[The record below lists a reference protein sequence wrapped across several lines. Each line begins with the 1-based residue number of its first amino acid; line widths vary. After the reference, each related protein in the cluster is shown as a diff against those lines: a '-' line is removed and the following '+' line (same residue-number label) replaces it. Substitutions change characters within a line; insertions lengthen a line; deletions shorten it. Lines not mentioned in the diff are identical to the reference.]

1 MFGIG
6 FPELLLIL
14 AIALIVIGP
23 KRLPDVARALGRGLS
38 EFKRAT
44 DEMKET
50 FRDVPNPKD
59 IGRTLLDE
67 ETSKA
72 RKPEAGPYAESGL
85 SDEHPPEDV
94 TQGKPERGATDG
106 TPSAPEGP
114 RDEQ

>member
-44 DEMKET
+44 DEMKES
-50 FRDVPNPKD
+50 FRDVPNPRD
-59 IGRTLLDE
+59 IGRAFLDE
-67 ETSKA
+67 EPPASQ
-72 RKPEAGPYAESGL
+72 KPEAGPYAETGL
-85 SDEHPPEDV
+85 SEESPQQGAPP
-94 TQGKPERGATDG
+94 GKPERGAAG
-106 TPSAPEGP
+106 KEAAGEEP
-114 RDEQ
+114 RNE

>member
-23 KRLPDVARALGRGLS
+23 KRLPDVARALGRGLA

-44 DEMKET
+44 DEMKES

-59 IGRTLLDE
+59 IGRSFLE
-67 ETSKA
+67 EKTADSP
-72 RKPEAGPYAESGL
+72 KPTAGPYAESGL
-85 SDEHPPEDV
+85 GDQQQPEGV
-94 TQGKPERGATDG
+94 TQGKPERGATG
-106 TPSAPEGP
+106 AAPDPEED
-114 RDEQ
+114 RDER

>member
-44 DEMKET
+44 DEMKDS
-50 FRDVPNPKD
+50 FRDVPNPRD
-59 IGRTLLDE
+59 IGRSLLDE
-67 ETSKA
+67 KTSDSP
-72 RKPEAGPYAESGL
+72 KPEAGPYAESGR
-85 SDEHPPEDV
+85 SDDSPPKGA
-94 TQGKPERGATDG
+94 TPGKPERGAADRQTDAEE
-106 TPSAPEGP
+106 T
-114 RDEQ
+114 RDER